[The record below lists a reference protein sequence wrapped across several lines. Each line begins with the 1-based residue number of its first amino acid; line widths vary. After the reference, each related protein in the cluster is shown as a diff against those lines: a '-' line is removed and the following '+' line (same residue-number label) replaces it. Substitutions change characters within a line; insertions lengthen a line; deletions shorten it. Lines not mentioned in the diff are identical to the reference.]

1 VSGIDVVRVGSE
13 IGDGNNFGITYLFE
27 LSERILAGSIPSF
40 EVVGWLPGIVFEE
53 FKPSLTLGREISKH
67 DIT

>member
-1 VSGIDVVRVGSE
+1 MSGIDVVRVGSE

-53 FKPSLTLGREISKH
+53 
-67 DIT
+67 